1 MDNRFTSKYIVYY
14 FRIYPMHFTRRWN
27 RCRDDAERI
36 ALILQEMDDVRQ
48 GIDGGTMTIG
58 IVHEDDQVAMEIRP
72 QLQLLLDVFHF
83 FIGRLARPVGIASQR
98 IPADFDVSDIVD
110 GRPEILGE
118 VAFRTARSPGNDGPD
133 TEYLINLFFRLQEF
147 IRIGFGR
154 NVYFLIIMR
163 IRMDADALPD

>member
-1 MDNRFTSKYIVYY
+1 
-14 FRIYPMHFTRRWN
+14 
-27 RCRDDAERI
+27 
-36 ALILQEMDDVRQ
+36 MDDIRQ

-83 FIGRLARPVGIASQR
+83 FIGRLARPVGIASQS

-133 TEYLINLFFRLQEF
+133 AEYLINLFFRLQEF

-163 IRMDADALPD
+163 IRMDADGIAGLIDFLDHIGITDDILAGQEKVA